1 MEVEEDAQP
10 VSYLVWRAIDA
21 AVIATVVGRHGM
33 KTINKLYTTVLICQP
48 EWWDYLQ
55 SPDGKNTLK
64 LLGFS
69 KKNKGRKE
77 NTDFSFPATLMR
89 IPAIYRGEEDIPMP
103 APGGPILFPIP
114 LQQVELPAAAVV
126 GLAPVRPVGRPRSWT
141 KEFIDQ
147 NKLNAVRKTDE
158 VKQLM
163 KMNAEKLFYNNIAM
177 IQRVKA
183 VEKSIYI

>member
-1 MEVEEDAQP
+1 MVELFSKPEYWN
-10 VSYLVWRAIDA
+10 YL
-21 AVIATVVGRHGM
+21 H
-33 KTINKLYTTVLICQP
+33 
-48 EWWDYLQ
+48 
-55 SPDGKNTLK
+55 SSDGKMK
-64 LLGFS
+64 LRALGIT
-69 KKNKGRKE
+69 KTNNKTRKE
-77 NTDFSFPATLMR
+77 YTDFSFPATLMR
-89 IPAIYRGEEDIPMP
+89 IPAVYRGEEDIPQVP
-103 APGGPILFPIP
+103 APVGPIPIP